1 MAQLE
6 TSKEKPDVLTARQQ
20 KKPYRAVD
28 VIDAEFTEVPRDE
41 LSPTS
46 SGKPSVGRFLK
57 LALEVGPLAVF
68 FITNGRFGIFYA
80 TASFMAA
87 TLISLVTSRIF
98 LKRIPVLAL
107 VTGVFVMI
115 FGFLTIYLHD
125 DTFIKIK
132 PTVVNTLFAFILAAG
147 LYFRRPV
154 LKLALGEILQMREE
168 GWRVLTLRW
177 IGFFLFLAVLNE
189 VVWRNFS
196 TDTWVSFKSFGLMP
210 LTFFFMM
217 FQITLIMRHQIS
229 EVSSES

>member
-1 MAQLE
+1 VEHLD
-6 TSKEKPDVLTARQQ
+6 TPNKKRDV
-20 KKPYRAVD
+20 
-28 VIDAEFTEVPRDE
+28 
-41 LSPTS
+41 SPL
-46 SGKPSVGRFLK
+46 LK

-68 FITNGRFGIFYA
+68 FITNGKFGIFYA

-107 VTGVFVMI
+107 VTGIFVMI

-168 GWRVLTLRW
+168 GWRLLTLRW

-229 EVSSES
+229 EVSSER

>member
-1 MAQLE
+1 VEHLD
-6 TSKEKPDVLTARQQ
+6 TPNKKRDV
-20 KKPYRAVD
+20 
-28 VIDAEFTEVPRDE
+28 
-41 LSPTS
+41 SPL
-46 SGKPSVGRFLK
+46 LK

-68 FITNGRFGIFYA
+68 FITNGKFGIFYA

-154 LKLALGEILQMREE
+154 LKLALGEILQMQEE
-168 GWRVLTLRW
+168 GWRLLTLRW

-229 EVSSES
+229 EVSSER

>member
-1 MAQLE
+1 MEHLD
-6 TSKEKPDVLTARQQ
+6 TPNKKRDV
-20 KKPYRAVD
+20 
-28 VIDAEFTEVPRDE
+28 
-41 LSPTS
+41 SPL
-46 SGKPSVGRFLK
+46 LK
-57 LALEVGPLAVF
+57 LALEIGPLAVF
-68 FITNGRFGIFYA
+68 FITNGKFGIFYA

-168 GWRVLTLRW
+168 GWRLLTLRW

-229 EVSSES
+229 EVSSER

>member
-1 MAQLE
+1 VEQLE
-6 TSKEKPDVLTARQQ
+6 VSKKQE
-20 KKPYRAVD
+20 
-28 VIDAEFTEVPRDE
+28 I
-41 LSPTS
+41 LSP
-46 SGKPSVGRFLK
+46 FLK

-68 FITNGRFGIFYA
+68 FITNSRFGIFFA

-87 TLISLVTSRIF
+87 TLISLITSRIF
-98 LKRIPVLAL
+98 LKRVPVLAL

-132 PTVVNTLFAFILAAG
+132 PTIVNTLFAVILAAG

-154 LKLALGEILQMREE
+154 LKLALGEILQMQEE
-168 GWRVLTLRW
+168 GWRLLTLRW

-189 VVWRNFS
+189 VIWRNFS
-196 TDTWVSFKSFGLMP
+196 TDTWVSFKSFGIMP
-210 LTFFFMM
+210 LTFLFMM

>member
-1 MAQLE
+1 VEQLD
-6 TSKEKPDVLTARQQ
+6 TPNKKRDV
-20 KKPYRAVD
+20 
-28 VIDAEFTEVPRDE
+28 
-41 LSPTS
+41 SP
-46 SGKPSVGRFLK
+46 FLK

-68 FITNGRFGIFYA
+68 FITNGKFGIFYA

-87 TLISLVTSRIF
+87 TLISLITSRIF

-154 LKLALGEILQMREE
+154 LKLAFGEILQMREE
-168 GWRVLTLRW
+168 GWRLLTLRW

-229 EVSSES
+229 EVSSER

>member
-1 MAQLE
+1 MEQLD
-6 TSKEKPDVLTARQQ
+6 TPNKKRDV
-20 KKPYRAVD
+20 
-28 VIDAEFTEVPRDE
+28 
-41 LSPTS
+41 SP
-46 SGKPSVGRFLK
+46 FLK

-68 FITNGRFGIFYA
+68 FITNGKFGIFYA

-87 TLISLVTSRIF
+87 TLISLITSSIF

-154 LKLALGEILQMREE
+154 LKLAFGEILQMREE
-168 GWRVLTLRW
+168 GWRLLTLRW

-229 EVSSES
+229 EVSSER

>member
-1 MAQLE
+1 VEQLE
-6 TSKEKPDVLTARQQ
+6 VSKKQE
-20 KKPYRAVD
+20 
-28 VIDAEFTEVPRDE
+28 I
-41 LSPTS
+41 LSP
-46 SGKPSVGRFLK
+46 FLK

-68 FITNGRFGIFYA
+68 FITNSRFGIFYA

-87 TLISLVTSRIF
+87 TLISLITSRIF
-98 LKRIPVLAL
+98 LKRVPVLAL

-132 PTVVNTLFAFILAAG
+132 PTIVNTLFAVILAAG

-154 LKLALGEILQMREE
+154 LKLALGEILQMQEE
-168 GWRVLTLRW
+168 GWRLLTLRW

-189 VVWRNFS
+189 VIWRNFS
-196 TDTWVSFKSFGLMP
+196 TDTWVSFKSFGIMP
-210 LTFFFMM
+210 LTFLFMM

>member
-1 MAQLE
+1 VEHLG
-6 TSKEKPDVLTARQQ
+6 TPNKKRDV
-20 KKPYRAVD
+20 
-28 VIDAEFTEVPRDE
+28 
-41 LSPTS
+41 SPL
-46 SGKPSVGRFLK
+46 LK

-68 FITNGRFGIFYA
+68 FITNGKFGIFYA

-107 VTGVFVMI
+107 VTGVFVMV

-168 GWRVLTLRW
+168 GWRLLTLRW

-229 EVSSES
+229 EVSSER

>member
-1 MAQLE
+1 MQHLD
-6 TSKEKPDVLTARQQ
+6 TPNKKRDV
-20 KKPYRAVD
+20 
-28 VIDAEFTEVPRDE
+28 
-41 LSPTS
+41 SPL
-46 SGKPSVGRFLK
+46 LK

-68 FITNGRFGIFYA
+68 FITNGKFGIFYA

-87 TLISLVTSRIF
+87 TLISLITSRIF

-154 LKLALGEILQMREE
+154 LKLAFGEILQMREE
-168 GWRVLTLRW
+168 GWRLLTLRW

-196 TDTWVSFKSFGLMP
+196 TDTWVSVKSFGLMP

-229 EVSSES
+229 EVSSER

>member
-1 MAQLE
+1 VEHLD
-6 TSKEKPDVLTARQQ
+6 TSN
-20 KKPYRAVD
+20 KKHV
-28 VIDAEFTEVPRDE
+28 
-41 LSPTS
+41 SPL
-46 SGKPSVGRFLK
+46 LK

-68 FITNGRFGIFYA
+68 FITNGKFGIFYA

-168 GWRVLTLRW
+168 GWRLLTLRW

-229 EVSSES
+229 EVSSE

>member
-1 MAQLE
+1 VEHLD
-6 TSKEKPDVLTARQQ
+6 TPN
-20 KKPYRAVD
+20 KKRN
-28 VIDAEFTEVPRDE
+28 
-41 LSPTS
+41 LSPL
-46 SGKPSVGRFLK
+46 LK

-68 FITNGRFGIFYA
+68 FITNGKFGIFYA

-147 LYFRRPV
+147 LYFRQPV

-168 GWRVLTLRW
+168 GWRLLTLRW

-229 EVSSES
+229 EVSSER

>member
-1 MAQLE
+1 VEQLD
-6 TSKEKPDVLTARQQ
+6 TPNKKRDV
-20 KKPYRAVD
+20 
-28 VIDAEFTEVPRDE
+28 
-41 LSPTS
+41 SP
-46 SGKPSVGRFLK
+46 FLK

-68 FITNGRFGIFYA
+68 FITNGKFGIFYA

-87 TLISLVTSRIF
+87 TLISLITSRIF

-107 VTGVFVMI
+107 VTGIFVMI

-154 LKLALGEILQMREE
+154 LKLAFGEILQMREE
-168 GWRVLTLRW
+168 GWRLLTLRW

-229 EVSSES
+229 EVSSER

>member
-1 MAQLE
+1 VEHLD
-6 TSKEKPDVLTARQQ
+6 TPNKKRDV
-20 KKPYRAVD
+20 
-28 VIDAEFTEVPRDE
+28 
-41 LSPTS
+41 SPL
-46 SGKPSVGRFLK
+46 LK

-68 FITNGRFGIFYA
+68 FITNGKFGIFYA

-87 TLISLVTSRIF
+87 TLISLVTSGIF

-107 VTGVFVMI
+107 VTGVFVMV

-168 GWRVLTLRW
+168 GWRLLTLRW

-229 EVSSES
+229 EVSSER

>member
-1 MAQLE
+1 MEHLD
-6 TSKEKPDVLTARQQ
+6 TPNKKRDV
-20 KKPYRAVD
+20 
-28 VIDAEFTEVPRDE
+28 
-41 LSPTS
+41 SP
-46 SGKPSVGRFLK
+46 FLK

-68 FITNGRFGIFYA
+68 FITNGKFGIFYA

-168 GWRVLTLRW
+168 GWRLLTLRW

-229 EVSSES
+229 EVSSER

>member
-1 MAQLE
+1 MEHLD
-6 TSKEKPDVLTARQQ
+6 TPNKKRDV
-20 KKPYRAVD
+20 
-28 VIDAEFTEVPRDE
+28 
-41 LSPTS
+41 SP
-46 SGKPSVGRFLK
+46 FLK

-68 FITNGRFGIFYA
+68 FITNGKFGIFYA

-154 LKLALGEILQMREE
+154 LKLALGEILQMQDE
-168 GWRVLTLRW
+168 GWRLLTLRW

-229 EVSSES
+229 EVSSER

>member
-1 MAQLE
+1 VEQLD
-6 TSKEKPDVLTARQQ
+6 TPKSKRDV
-20 KKPYRAVD
+20 
-28 VIDAEFTEVPRDE
+28 
-41 LSPTS
+41 SP
-46 SGKPSVGRFLK
+46 FLK

-68 FITNGRFGIFYA
+68 FITNGKFGIFYA

-107 VTGVFVMI
+107 ITGVFVMI

-147 LYFRRPV
+147 LIFRRPV

-168 GWRVLTLRW
+168 GWRLLTLRW

-229 EVSSES
+229 EVSSEG